1 MKLFNYN
8 EKIYDAIN
16 LDENIFLT
24 KNSFTN
30 GVYNLFFGT
39 SENLTS
45 LLFSILNFG
54 QKQYIII
61 EDTKLF
67 FVNLHCL
74 NHSIKTED
82 SLYEIIN
89 YFFNNKKELS
99 YKQFIKI
106 FENVNKDN

>member
-54 QKQYIII
+54 QK
-61 EDTKLF
+61 
-67 FVNLHCL
+67 
-74 NHSIKTED
+74 
-82 SLYEIIN
+82 
-89 YFFNNKKELS
+89 
-99 YKQFIKI
+99 
-106 FENVNKDN
+106 